1 MSLVSQNRPELIL
14 YSFIHWQLVAISI
27 QIQAL
32 IWLFQCHL
40 LEKFIFFLKEGAS
53 DDVITYSFLIMTFFV
68 LSPKKLQSSDFKFLF
83 FISIFWV
90 ILNKVEIF
98 LPFSPI
104 EFSRPGENCF
114 HWVFIAPT
122 LPLLQGRRISLSSV
136 YPPPPPWIN
145 WLQDNDQDQNLQSQ
159 APLI

>member
-1 MSLVSQNRPELIL
+1 MSLVSQNRPELIFIYPL
-14 YSFIHWQLVAISI
+14 EVGCNFNSNPGFNLIIPMSSLRKVYFLHKRGCFWWCNHLQLSNNDFLCSFA
-27 QIQAL
+27 
-32 IWLFQCHL
+32 
-40 LEKFIFFLKEGAS
+40 KE
-53 DDVITYSFLIMTFFV
+53 V
-68 LSPKKLQSSDFKFLF
+68 QSSDFKFLF
-83 FISIFWV
+83 FIYIYWV

>member
-1 MSLVSQNRPELIL
+1 
-14 YSFIHWQLVAISI
+14 
-27 QIQAL
+27 
-32 IWLFQCHL
+32 
-40 LEKFIFFLKEGAS
+40 
-53 DDVITYSFLIMTFFV
+53 MTFFV

-83 FISIFWV
+83 FISIYWV

-159 APLI
+159 APLIWESNLDISSMFILHPNVGNNTEKSMRTVFRS